1 MMMTLVTGLFGN
13 KVMAKTIP
21 EVIVAAAAAP
31 EPPPPEKV
39 MVGALV

>member
-1 MMMTLVTGLFGN
+1 MMMTLVTGLFVN

-21 EVIVAAAAAP
+21 EVIVALAAAP

-39 MVGALV
+39 IVGAVV